1 MDGNEKCHE
10 CGGYIIKT
18 LSDYVCSSCG
28 LVYSAELIAR
38 DASSVNSRFT
48 QSLNYQ
54 GDRPN
59 MVDGIGTY
67 IGHYGNWKLK
77 DAQGKSINGSNKL
90 SRLKKINDYY
100 IHNSSNELNYRAFR
114 LLNSICGVLELP
126 WQVKIDAARII
137 RKSSGKLPSKVRM
150 ADMVSASI
158 YMSTRLSS
166 YNLRTS
172 KLLEAFEKESITIRG
187 KQMLFAAY
195 CIKSLIG
202 FSLKPCKSEDY
213 LESVLSKIQND
224 QEVTKRLKTKNVKP
238 DQYIILLR
246 RISRFL
252 LTKIP
257 PHSRGG
263 RNPYALAGATV
274 AGADTIIARINN
286 QKRGLITQKKIARL
300 SDIAEY
306 TLREHYLVIVK
317 PVVQKIIEKQFNSDY
332 FVKLRQTMSID
343 YR

>member
-1 MDGNEKCHE
+1 MDGNEKCPE

-28 LVYSAELIAR
+28 LVYSKEMISR
-38 DASSVNSRFT
+38 DASSVNSRFSP
-48 QSLNYQ
+48 SLNHQ

-67 IGHYGNWKLK
+67 MGHYGNWKFK
-77 DAQGKSINGSNKL
+77 DAQGKSVNSSGKL

-100 IHNSSNELNYRAFR
+100 VHNSSNDSNYRAFR

-137 RKSSGKLPSKVRM
+137 RKCSGKLPSKVRM
-150 ADMVSASI
+150 AETVAASI
-158 YMSTRLSS
+158 YLATRLSS

-172 KLLEAFEKESITIRG
+172 KLLEVFEKETITVLG

-202 FSLKPCKSEDY
+202 FSLKPCRSEDY
-213 LESVLSKIQND
+213 LESVLSKIQNSED
-224 QEVTKRLKTKNVKP
+224 ISNRLKSKNMKP

-274 AGADTIIARINN
+274 AGADTIIARINS
-286 QKRGLITQKKIARL
+286 QKRGIITQKNIAKL
-300 SDIAEY
+300 SEIAEY

-317 PVVQKIIEKQFNSDY
+317 PVVQKIVEQQINSDY

-343 YR
+343 NK